1 MTTAN
6 RVPAVG
12 IANSVPTDSVANSV
26 PTVSPAPAENN
37 PLRAASRGQ
46 AEPLAA
52 LIAVTLVCTVLS
64 LYVGTLSNAVAES
77 ESERRVAE
85 STLDGIWRDASDDG
99 IFEAD
104 TDLATAVSP
113 SSVPDG
119 YTVSVEITV
128 VAPNGSERTAGR
140 AQFGEGSAG
149 PPPEDAQRASRAV
162 SVQRTPG
169 DVRPGRLVVEVWD

>member
-6 RVPAVG
+6 RVPAVS
-12 IANSVPTDSVANSV
+12 A
-26 PTVSPAPAENN
+26 APAESNS
-37 PLRAASRGQ
+37 PRAASRGQ

-64 LYVGTLSNAVAES
+64 LYVGTLSDAVGES

-85 STLDGIWRDASDDG
+85 STLEGVWRDASENG
-99 IFEAD
+99 VYEAD
-104 TDLATAVSP
+104 TDLATAVSS

-128 VAPNGSERTAGR
+128 VAPSGSERTVGR
-140 AQFGEGSAG
+140 AWFGEGGAG
-149 PPPEDAQRASRAV
+149 PPPEDAHRASRAV
-162 SVQRTPG
+162 SVQRSPG